1 MSKILREGE
10 VGDYQ
15 RWQVP
20 RVEDAVVFSSD
31 GKSRGPDGGGL
42 LTAERIEQIQEQARN
57 EAYAAGFQ
65 QGLDEAH
72 QEMQTRAAQ
81 LETILRAL
89 AEPSEQLD
97 EQVEQELA
105 TLAMVVA
112 RQLVRREIRTD
123 PGQIIAVVREAMAIL
138 PSAARDI
145 ELRLHPED
153 ASLVREVLRL
163 SEGERPW
170 KIVED
175 PVLTRGGCRL
185 VSDVAQVDASLES
198 RLNAVVA
205 AVMGGERDQDCT
217 R

>member
-1 MSKILREGE
+1 MSRILREGE
-10 VGDYQ
+10 AGDYQ

-20 RVEDAVVFSSD
+20 RVEDAVALSGSGKGRAQD
-31 GKSRGPDGGGL
+31 GAGL
-42 LTAERIEQIQEQARN
+42 LTAERIEQIQNQARE
-57 EAYAAGFQ
+57 EAYAAGYQ
-65 QGLDEAH
+65 QGLDGARE
-72 QEMQTRAAQ
+72 EMKARAAQ
-81 LETILRAL
+81 LDGVLRGL
-89 AEPSEQLD
+89 AKPAEQFD
-97 EQVEQELA
+97 EQVEQELVS
-105 TLAMVVA
+105 LAMVVA

-123 PGQIIAVVREAMAIL
+123 PGQIIAVVREAMAVL
-138 PSAARDI
+138 PSAAREI

-185 VSDVAQVDASLES
+185 VSDIAQVDASLES
-198 RLNAVVA
+198 RLNSVIASVL
-205 AVMGGERDQDCT
+205 GGERDQDGV

>member
-1 MSKILREGE
+1 
-10 VGDYQ
+10 
-15 RWQVP
+15 
-20 RVEDAVVFSSD
+20 
-31 GKSRGPDGGGL
+31 
-42 LTAERIEQIQEQARN
+42 
-57 EAYAAGFQ
+57 
-65 QGLDEAH
+65 
-72 QEMQTRAAQ
+72 MQTRAAQ

-205 AVMGGERDQDCT
+205 SVMGGERDQDCT

>member
-10 VGDYQ
+10 VGDYE

-20 RVEDAVVFSSD
+20 RVEDAVALAGG
-31 GKSRGPDGGGL
+31 GKGRSPDGAGL
-42 LTAERIEQIQEQARN
+42 LTAERIEQIQNQARE
-57 EAYAAGFQ
+57 EAYAAGYQ
-65 QGLDEAH
+65 QGLDGARQETEA
-72 QEMQTRAAQ
+72 RAAQ
-81 LETILRAL
+81 LDGILRGL
-89 AEPSEQLD
+89 AKPVEHFH
-97 EQVEQELA
+97 EQVEQELVS
-105 TLAMVVA
+105 LAMAVA

-123 PGQIIAVVREAMAIL
+123 PGQIIAVVREAMAVL
-138 PSAARDI
+138 PSAARDV

-153 ASLVREVLRL
+153 ANLVREVLRL

-185 VSDVAQVDASLES
+185 VSDIAQVDASLES
-198 RLNAVVA
+198 RLNAVIASVL
-205 AVMGGERDQDCT
+205 GGERDRDGV